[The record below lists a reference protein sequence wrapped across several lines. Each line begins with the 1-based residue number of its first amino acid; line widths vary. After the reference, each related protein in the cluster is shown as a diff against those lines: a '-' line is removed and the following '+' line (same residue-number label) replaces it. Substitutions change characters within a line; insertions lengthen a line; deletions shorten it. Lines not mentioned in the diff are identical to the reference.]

1 MSRKMKKIEVMH
13 NHAYQT
19 ISELFGF
26 MHQVPQ
32 TRHRNVTTKRK
43 PMAFLNHRTSNSA
56 DDNDTDFMLQM
67 FPYNTKVIQTQN
79 VCVCESIHTGTL
91 NKSDCLA
98 VKSGYRITLNLIPV
112 HRI

>member
-1 MSRKMKKIEVMH
+1 
-13 NHAYQT
+13 
-19 ISELFGF
+19 
-26 MHQVPQ
+26 
-32 TRHRNVTTKRK
+32 
-43 PMAFLNHRTSNSA
+43 MAFLNHRTSNSA

-98 VKSGYRITLNLIPV
+98 VKSGYRVTLNLIPV